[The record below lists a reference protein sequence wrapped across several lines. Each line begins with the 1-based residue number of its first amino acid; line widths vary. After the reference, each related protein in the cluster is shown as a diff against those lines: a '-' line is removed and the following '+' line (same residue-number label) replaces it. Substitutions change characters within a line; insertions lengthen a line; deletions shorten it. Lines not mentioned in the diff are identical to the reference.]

1 MTCAE
6 FKSRHPAQGETER
19 AHLASCGSCRDYVRT
34 WELLKEYPPVQ
45 PGAQFYWA
53 VRRKLAPRIL
63 RFAAVV
69 SAAAAALLVA
79 VVLRHS
85 PIPIAIPK
93 AEIPSSEER
102 EIVENWDLLQNY
114 ELLRTLELVGDTRS
128 PLAEDKK

>member
-6 FKSRHPAQGETER
+6 FKNRHPAQGEGER
-19 AHLASCGSCRDYVRT
+19 AHLASCGSCREYGRT
-34 WELLKEYPPVQ
+34 WELLKEYPSVQ
-45 PGAQFYWA
+45 PGPQFYGA
-53 VRRKLAPRIL
+53 LRRKLAPRIL
-63 RFAAVV
+63 RFAAVI

-85 PIPIAIPK
+85 PVPVQIPK
-93 AEIPSSEER
+93 GEIPSTEER

-128 PLAEDKK
+128 PLAEEKK